1 MKTNKKHIIEELQEL
16 KAESLLSQFNEN
28 QDMPEGYFENL
39 STDFLANISKEEN
52 KVQTKIVSIRKIFL
66 TTSIA
71 AALFVLLAIPLF
83 KDNSQTVSWDQ
94 FSSADFVDYLEDNI
108 DEFSDE
114 EIASVSVLS
123 DNSIFLDAE
132 YSDELLEEYLLE
144 MDLEETLF

>member
-16 KAESLLSQFNEN
+16 KAESLLSQFMEN

-71 AALFVLLAIPLF
+71 AALFVLLTIPLF

-94 FSSADFVDYLEDNI
+94 FSSADFVDYLEDNL

-123 DNSIFLDAE
+123 DNSIFLDGE

>member
-66 TTSIA
+66 TTSMA
-71 AALFVLLAIPLF
+71 ATLLVLLAIPLF

-94 FSSADFVDYLEDNI
+94 FSSSDFVDYLEDNI